1 MNIDKVHGSLPEIDA
16 FLRIEIEFR
25 PVSQVLPNLTPCPEY
40 CVCLYGMSEDAVD
53 EYLIRIRA
61 TADEYAC
68 IIRKALPEGTFW
80 DLECKPILLFENKE
94 SLDIFLDFAN
104 VLDESSFFEFVSELQ
119 LDYNEPWTHV
129 QMIKHE
135 MVYEIL
141 DHYEGRYCDE

>member
-1 MNIDKVHGSLPEIDA
+1 MNIEKVRSSLPEIDG
-16 FLRIEIEFR
+16 FLRIEIEFDQ
-25 PVSQVLPNLTPCPEY
+25 VLQVLPNYKACPEY
-40 CVCLYGMSEDAVD
+40 CVCLYGMSEETVD
-53 EYLIRIRA
+53 DYLKEITSAAEKYIWQISE
-61 TADEYAC
+61 TVD
-68 IIRKALPEGTFW
+68 EGTFW

-104 VLDESSFFEFVSELQ
+104 MLDEESFCEFVSELQ

-129 QMIKHE
+129 QTIKHE

>member
-1 MNIDKVHGSLPEIDA
+1 MNIEKVHSSLPEIDA
-16 FLRIEIEFR
+16 FLRIWIEGER
-25 PVSQVLPNLTPCPEY
+25 VEQVLPDYKSCSEY
-40 CVCLYGMSEDAVD
+40 CVCIYGISENIIDD
-53 EYLIRIRA
+53 SLISIQA
-61 TADEYAC
+61 TARKYSGRIC
-68 IIRKALPEGTFW
+68 KALSKGTAW
-80 DLECKPILLFENKE
+80 DVECKPILLFENKE

-104 VLDESSFFEFVSELQ
+104 VLDEESFCEFVSELQ